1 MQFDPNKFQP
11 IEQEVEEKAD
21 SLLDKLK
28 AYPYTALILVA
39 VAIGALV
46 IILML
51 A

>member
-11 IEQEVEEKAD
+11 IEQEVEERAD
-21 SLLDKLK
+21 SLVDKLR
-28 AYPYTALILVA
+28 ASPYTALILVA

-46 IILML
+46 LILSL